1 MSAVSADELAQ
12 LSRLLDEALALA
24 PPEREGWLAT
34 VPHDALREQ
43 LGFLLKRHDELQQTD
58 SSGFLEHLPAL
69 PRGLDEPLI
78 GQAGDRIGPYRLL
91 RALGRGGMGEVWL
104 AERADG
110 LFERQ
115 VALKLPRRRWRSDAA
130 ALEQFRRETGMVA
143 RLEHP
148 RIARLYDAGLHTEA
162 DGSLRPYLAMAFIE
176 GRPLDEAAAALGLPQ
191 RLRLFVAVARTVAYA
206 HSRLVLHRDLKPA
219 NVLVDAEQRPHLLD
233 FGIAAVLGAAA
244 SDAPLAFTPRYAAPE
259 LRAGGD
265 LSVQVDVYALG
276 VMLADLLAEPDADLA
291 AIAARACADDPGQRY
306 ASADALADDVERW
319 LRHEPVQARP
329 AGPLRRARLALR
341 RHGRAWALGT
351 LVAGVIGALAVQLV
365 DQRLRTA
372 HAAER
377 ERIATGFV
385 TEMFRF
391 GTQPQSRQ
399 PRGEGR
405 VPLLEQGARLIEA
418 RFASDPAQQARL
430 YRVLGD
436 AYAAMGAAPLAVNLR
451 EREVASLGQQAGTGA
466 ALHEAR
472 LLLARAQLD
481 AGRPDEAL
489 PALQAMASPSTSE
502 RLLHAR
508 ALVDLGRM
516 DEAERL
522 LAALPA
528 TLSASADR
536 AWRRLLRG
544 ELLNRRGQEAEAIA
558 EFRVA
563 TTEALDPLD
572 AAEAGL
578 RGARWAAQQGRHD
591 EALALLEPALATLR
605 ARGGLYTVRA
615 EVGSINVWNAMF
627 GTTRS
632 MPFERV
638 RSELEASLQRLQAL
652 GDGVPPLL
660 MGEAQGQLGGL
671 LLHWGDVEHA
681 VPLIEA
687 DYAQRLAVLQRP
699 VELTIAHGRAG
710 NAAQDQ
716 GRHDVAAQRL
726 ALRRQARIAAG
737 KGVHPMVAGDV
748 RMQALNA
755 SMAGDTAGALRL
767 LDDAPPPEALKAAGH
782 DPTTYARVLREAR
795 ARVLVDTGDPAR
807 AREALALATRTEV
820 RPPDSMLT
828 AGFATGAE
836 LLRAEAECLQ
846 PDARAGLRRMRAF
859 LAGLDM
865 PHHPAAPQM
874 ARLHGVA
881 ALCARRAGEPAL
893 AARWEGL
900 ARAALR
906 AQPGVSPYFSAPLR
920 ALDADAGGRRR
931 AG

>member
-1 MSAVSADELAQ
+1 MSAVSADELPQ
-12 LSRLLDEALALA
+12 LSRLLDEALALT
-24 PPEREGWLAT
+24 PPERESWLAALPPT
-34 VPHDALREQ
+34 ALREQ
-43 LGFLLKRHDELQQTD
+43 LAFLLTSHDELQRQEG
-58 SSGFLEHLPAL
+58 GFLERLPAL
-69 PRGLDEPLI
+69 HRLVAEPLT
-78 GQAGDRIGPYRLL
+78 GQAGDRVGPYRLL
-91 RALGRGGMGEVWL
+91 GSLGRGGMGEVWL

-115 VALKLPRRRWRSDAA
+115 VALKLPRRRWSSEASA
-130 ALEQFRRETGMVA
+130 HEQFRRETGMVA

-148 RIARLYDAGLHTEA
+148 RIARLYDAGLHADA
-162 DGSLRPYLAMAFIE
+162 DGSLRPYLAMAFVE
-176 GRPLDEAAAALGLPQ
+176 GRPLDEAAAALPLPQ
-191 RLRLFVAVARTVAYA
+191 RLRLFVAVVRTVAYA

-219 NVLVDAEQRPHLLD
+219 NVLVDAEHRPHLLD
-233 FGIAAVLGAAA
+233 FGIAAVLGAAT
-244 SDAPLAFTPRYAAPE
+244 SDTPLACTPRYAAPE
-259 LRAGGD
+259 LRTGGE

-276 VMLADLLAEPDADLA
+276 IMLTELLSEPDADLA
-291 AIAARACADDPGQRY
+291 AIAARARADDPAQRY
-306 ASADALADDVERW
+306 ASADALADEIERW

-329 AGPLRRARLALR
+329 AGPLRRVRLALR
-341 RHGRAWALGT
+341 RHGRAWALGA
-351 LVAGVIGALAVQLV
+351 LIVGVVGALALQLAG
-365 DQRLRTA
+365 QHERAAR
-372 HAAER
+372 AAER
-377 ERIATGFV
+377 ERIATSFV

-391 GTQPQSRQ
+391 GTQPQARQ
-399 PRGEGR
+399 PRGEGQ
-405 VPLLEQGARLIEA
+405 VPLLEQGARLIEE
-418 RFASDPAQQARL
+418 RFAGDPAQQARL

-451 EREVASLGQQAGTGA
+451 ERELASLRQQAGTEA
-466 ALHEAR
+466 AQHEAH
-472 LLLARAQLD
+472 LQLARAELD

-489 PALQAMASPSTSE
+489 PALQGLATPSPTE
-502 RLLHAR
+502 RLLQAR

-528 TLSASADR
+528 TLTGSADR

-558 EFRVA
+558 EFQAA
-563 TTEALDPLD
+563 TTEAGDPLD

-591 EALALLEPALATLR
+591 EALALLQPALATLR
-605 ARGGLYTVRA
+605 GSGGLYAVRA
-615 EVGSINVWNAMF
+615 EVGAINVWNAMF

-638 RSELEASLQRLQAL
+638 RAELEAGIQRLQAL

-660 MGEAQGQLGGL
+660 MGEAQGHLGGL

-687 DYAQRLAVLQRP
+687 DYAQRQVVLHRP

-710 NAAQDQ
+710 SAAQDQ

-737 KGVHPMVAGDV
+737 KGAHPMVAGDV

-767 LDDAPPPEALKAAGH
+767 LDEAPSPEALKAAGH
-782 DPTTYARVLREAR
+782 DPTTYSRILREAH
-795 ARVLVDTGDPAR
+795 ARVLVDTGDAAR

-820 RPPDSMLT
+820 RPPDAMLT

-846 PDARAGLRRMRAF
+846 PDARAGLRRMRAL

-865 PHHPAAPQM
+865 PHHPAAPQI

-881 ALCARRAGEPAL
+881 ALCARRAGAPAL

-900 ARAALR
+900 ARAALQ

-920 ALDADAGGRRR
+920 ALDAQGGRRR
-931 AG
+931 